1 MSKYV
6 EMTHEQVMY
15 ACKKYMTKDQLDF
28 VESAYEFA
36 ARAHEGQTRAS
47 GQPYIVHPTQ
57 VAGTLATLGLDPD
70 TVAAGFLHDTVEDTP
85 VTNDD
90 IKEKFGPD
98 VAFIVD
104 GVTKLNK
111 YEYKSHKEFLAE
123 NHRKMLIAM
132 AKDLRVILV
141 KLADRLHNMHT
152 LEHLRPDK
160 QRRIA
165 AETLDIYAPLADRL
179 GIGTIKWELED
190 MSFRYTNPDEYYKIV
205 SLMDAKRSER
215 EGYISDAIDYL
226 RGTLDSLGIKYEISG
241 RPKHI
246 YSIYK
251 KMVNKH
257 KDFNEIYDL
266 LAVRVIVP
274 TVKDCYAVLGA
285 VHTKW
290 KPMPGRFK
298 DYIAMPKA
306 NGYQSLH
313 TTIIGPGGKPLE
325 IQIRTK
331 AMHQV
336 AEYGVAAHWAY
347 KRGNFDGVDAKDG
360 GALDIGREI
369 LDLQKDSKNADEFME
384 AVHTDIFS
392 DKVYVFTPRGEVYE
406 LPKGSVTLDFAY
418 AIHTQVGDHAIGA
431 KVNDKLVPLDY
442 KLKNGDVVDILTQ
455 SNAKP
460 SRDWSDM
467 VKTSRARNK
476 IRRYFREIDR
486 DESVE
491 RGREEILNLLR
502 ENELKP
508 AEYLT
513 KDKIDEV
520 LRHYSFKTED
530 DMCAAI
536 GFGNMSALTVY
547 NRLTADLRHQQE
559 QAKQKELEEKI
570 MTAGQQTAAATV
582 IKKTSDADDKNKNKS
597 KKGKG
602 KKSDSLVVVQ
612 GLEDLDLHFAK
623 CCNPVPGDPIVG
635 YVTKGRGVTVHRA
648 DCRNVASSDPVN
660 QGRLI
665 DVAWNKISDDKQAG
679 FNANFELFGYNR
691 QKLLSD
697 VINRL
702 NSMTKNIT
710 NVSASVNDDNIAHF
724 YITVEVKNAEQLNDI
739 MAKLRDIPDVYDTKR
754 TDN

>member
-1 MSKYV
+1 MSKYT
-6 EMTHEQVMY
+6 EMTHEQVMA
-15 ACKKYMTKDQLDF
+15 ACKKYMTTDQLAF
-28 VESAYEFA
+28 VESAYQFA

-57 VAGTLATLGLDPD
+57 VAGTLANLGLDSD
-70 TVAAGFLHDTVEDTP
+70 TVAAGFLHDTVEDTS

-90 IKEKFGPD
+90 IKEKFGAD

-152 LEHLRPDK
+152 LGHLRPDK

-190 MSFRYTNPDEYYKIV
+190 MSFHYMNPEAYYKIV
-205 SLMDAKRSER
+205 SMMDAKRSER
-215 EGYISDAIDYL
+215 EGYIKDAIDYL
-226 RGTLDSLGIKYEISG
+226 RGTLDSLGIKYDISG

-325 IQIRTK
+325 IQIRTEE
-331 AMHQV
+331 MHKV

-347 KRGNFDGVDAKDG
+347 KRGNFQGVDEKDG

-369 LDLQKDSKNADEFME
+369 LELQKDSSDADEFME
-384 AVHTDIFS
+384 AVHSDIFA
-392 DKVYVFTPRGEVYE
+392 DKVYVFTPKGEVYE

-431 KVNDKLVPLDY
+431 KVDDKLVPLDY

-455 SNAKP
+455 SSARP
-460 SRDWSDM
+460 SRDWAEM
-467 VKTSRARNK
+467 VKTSRAKNK
-476 IRRYFREIDR
+476 IRRYFRDV
-486 DESVE
+486 D
-491 RGREEILNLLR
+491 REESLARGKSELVDLLK
-502 ENELKP
+502 ENGLS
-508 AEYLT
+508 A
-513 KDKIDEV
+513 KDFLDKSHIDEV
-520 LRHYSFKTED
+520 LDHFSFKTDED
-530 DMCAAI
+530 MYAAI
-536 GFGNMSALTVY
+536 GFGNMSALSIY
-547 NRLTADLRHQQE
+547 NRLTADLRRQQE
-559 QAKQKELEEKI
+559 EEKQKQFEAQI
-570 MTAGQQTAAATV
+570 MSAGQQAVASSV
-582 IKKTSDADDKNKNKS
+582 VKKTASQKDDAKS
-597 KKGKG
+597 KTKG
-602 KKSDSLVVVQ
+602 KKPDSLVRVQ
-612 GLEDLDLHFAK
+612 GLEDLDMHFAK

-648 DCRNVASSDPVN
+648 DCRNVVSADPAA
-660 QGRLI
+660 QGRMI
-665 DVAWNKISDDKQAG
+665 DVEWNNIDEGKQAS

-691 QKLLSD
+691 QKLLGD

-702 NSMTKNIT
+702 NTLTKNIT
-710 NVSASVNDDNIAHF
+710 NVSASVNEENIAHF
-724 YITVEVKNAEQLNDI
+724 YITVEVRNAAQLNDI

>member
-1 MSKYV
+1 MSKYT
-6 EMTHEQVMY
+6 EMTHEQVMA
-15 ACKKYMTKDQLDF
+15 ACKKYMTADQLAF
-28 VESAYEFA
+28 VESAYQFA

-57 VAGTLATLGLDPD
+57 VAGTLASLGLDSD
-70 TVAAGFLHDTVEDTP
+70 TVAAGFLHDTVEDTS

-90 IKEKFGPD
+90 IKEKFGAD

-152 LEHLRPDK
+152 LGHLRPDK

-190 MSFRYTNPDEYYKIV
+190 MSFHYMNPEAYYKIV
-205 SLMDAKRSER
+205 SMMDAKRSER
-215 EGYISDAIDYL
+215 EGYIKDAIDYL
-226 RGTLDSLGIKYEISG
+226 RGTLDSLGIKYDISG

-325 IQIRTK
+325 IQIRTEE
-331 AMHQV
+331 MHKV

-347 KRGNFDGVDAKDG
+347 KRGNFQGVDEKDG

-369 LDLQKDSKNADEFME
+369 LELQKDSSDADEFME
-384 AVHTDIFS
+384 AVHSDIFA
-392 DKVYVFTPRGEVYE
+392 DKVYVFTPKGEVYE

-455 SNAKP
+455 SNARP
-460 SRDWSDM
+460 SRDWAEM
-467 VKTSRARNK
+467 VKTSRAKNK
-476 IRRYFREIDR
+476 IRRYFRDV
-486 DESVE
+486 D
-491 RGREEILNLLR
+491 REESMARGKSELVDLLK
-502 ENELKP
+502 ENGLS
-508 AEYLT
+508 A
-513 KDKIDEV
+513 KDFLDKSHMDEV
-520 LRHYSFKTED
+520 LDHFSFKTDED
-530 DMCAAI
+530 MYAAI
-536 GFGNMSALTVY
+536 GFGNMSALSIY
-547 NRLTADLRHQQE
+547 NRLTADLRRQQE
-559 QAKQKELEEKI
+559 EEKQKQFEAQI
-570 MTAGQQTAAATV
+570 MSAGQQAVASSV
-582 IKKTSDADDKNKNKS
+582 VKKPASQKDDAKS
-597 KKGKG
+597 KTKG
-602 KKSDSLVVVQ
+602 KKPDSLVRVQ
-612 GLEDLDLHFAK
+612 GLEDLDMHFAK

-648 DCRNVASSDPVN
+648 DCRNVVSADPAA
-660 QGRLI
+660 QGRMI
-665 DVAWNKISDDKQAG
+665 DVEWNNIDEGKQAS

-691 QKLLSD
+691 QKLLGD

-702 NSMTKNIT
+702 NTLTKNIT
-710 NVSASVNDDNIAHF
+710 NVSASVNEENIAHF
-724 YITVEVKNAEQLNDI
+724 YITVEVRNAAQLNDI

>member
-1 MSKYV
+1 MSKYT
-6 EMTHEQVMY
+6 EMTHEQVMA
-15 ACKKYMTKDQLDF
+15 ACKKYMTADQLAF
-28 VESAYEFA
+28 VESAYQFA
-36 ARAHEGQTRAS
+36 ARAHDGQTRAS

-57 VAGTLATLGLDPD
+57 VAGTLANLGLDPD
-70 TVAAGFLHDTVEDTP
+70 TVAAGFLHDTVEDTA

-90 IKEKFGPD
+90 IKEKFGAD
-98 VAFIVD
+98 VSFIVD

-190 MSFRYTNPDEYYKIV
+190 MSFHYMNPDEYYKIV
-205 SLMDAKRSER
+205 SMMDAKRSER
-215 EGYISDAIDYL
+215 EGYIKDAIDYL
-226 RGTLDSLGIKYEISG
+226 KGTLDSLGIDYDISG

-331 AMHQV
+331 EMHEV

-347 KRGNFDGVDAKDG
+347 KRGNFNGVEAKEG

-369 LDLQKDSKNADEFME
+369 LELQKESSNADEFMQ
-384 AVHTDIFS
+384 AVHSDIFS
-392 DKVYVFTPRGEVYE
+392 DKVYVFTPKGEVYE

-431 KVNDKLVPLDY
+431 KVNGKLVPLDY

-455 SNAKP
+455 SNARP
-460 SRDWSDM
+460 SRDWAEM
-467 VKTSRARNK
+467 VQTSRAKNK
-476 IRRYFREIDR
+476 IRRYFRDVDR
-486 DESVE
+486 EESVA
-491 RGREEILNLLR
+491 RGREELVDLLKD
-502 ENELKP
+502 NGLSAKD
-508 AEYLT
+508 YL
-513 KDKIDEV
+513 DKGHIDEV
-520 LRHYSFKTED
+520 LEHFSFKTDED
-530 DMCAAI
+530 MYAAI
-536 GFGNMSALTVY
+536 GFGNMSALSIY
-547 NRLTADLRHQQE
+547 NRLTADLRRQQE
-559 QAKQKELEEKI
+559 EEKQKQFEAQI
-570 MTAGQQTAAATV
+570 MSAGQQATASSV
-582 IKKTSDADDKNKNKS
+582 VKKPAPQKDDAKS
-597 KKGKG
+597 KVKG
-602 KKSDSLVVVQ
+602 KKPDSLVRVQ

-648 DCRNVASSDPVN
+648 DCRNVVSADPAA
-660 QGRLI
+660 QGRMI
-665 DVAWNKISDDKQAG
+665 DVEWNNIDEGKQAS

-691 QKLLSD
+691 QKLLGD

-702 NSMTKNIT
+702 NALTKNIT
-710 NVSASVNDDNIAHF
+710 NVSASVNEENIAHF
-724 YITVEVKNAEQLNDI
+724 YITVEVKNAAQLNDI
-739 MAKLRDIPDVYDTKR
+739 MAKLRDIPDVYNTKR

>member
-1 MSKYV
+1 MSKYT
-6 EMTHEQVMY
+6 EMTHEQVMA
-15 ACKKYMTKDQLDF
+15 ACKKYMTADQLAF
-28 VESAYEFA
+28 VESAYQFA

-57 VAGTLATLGLDPD
+57 VAGTLANLGLDSD
-70 TVAAGFLHDTVEDTP
+70 TVAAGFLHDTVEDTS

-90 IKEKFGPD
+90 IKGKFGAD

-152 LEHLRPDK
+152 LGHLRPDK

-190 MSFRYTNPDEYYKIV
+190 MSFHYMNPEAYYKIV
-205 SLMDAKRSER
+205 SMMDAKRSER
-215 EGYISDAIDYL
+215 EGYIKDAIDYL
-226 RGTLDSLGIKYEISG
+226 RGTLDSLGIKYDISG

-325 IQIRTK
+325 IQIRTEE
-331 AMHQV
+331 MHKV

-347 KRGNFDGVDAKDG
+347 KRGNFQGVDEKDG

-369 LDLQKDSKNADEFME
+369 LELQKDSSDADEFME
-384 AVHTDIFS
+384 AVHSDIFA
-392 DKVYVFTPRGEVYE
+392 DKVYVFTPKGEVYE

-455 SNAKP
+455 SNARP
-460 SRDWSDM
+460 SRDWAEM
-467 VKTSRARNK
+467 VKTSRAKNK
-476 IRRYFREIDR
+476 IRRYFRDV
-486 DESVE
+486 D
-491 RGREEILNLLR
+491 REESMARGKSELVDLLK
-502 ENELKP
+502 ENGLS
-508 AEYLT
+508 A
-513 KDKIDEV
+513 KDFLDKSHMDEV
-520 LRHYSFKTED
+520 LDHFSFKTDED
-530 DMCAAI
+530 MYAAI
-536 GFGNMSALTVY
+536 GFGNMSALSIY
-547 NRLTADLRHQQE
+547 NRLTADLRRQQE
-559 QAKQKELEEKI
+559 EEKQKQFEAQI
-570 MTAGQQTAAATV
+570 MSAGQQAVASSV
-582 IKKTSDADDKNKNKS
+582 VKKPASQKDDAKSKTKS
-597 KKGKG
+597 KKP
-602 KKSDSLVVVQ
+602 DSLVRVQ

-648 DCRNVASSDPVN
+648 DCRNVVSADPAA
-660 QGRLI
+660 QGRMI
-665 DVAWNKISDDKQAG
+665 DVEWNNIDEGKQAS

-691 QKLLSD
+691 QKLLGD

-702 NSMTKNIT
+702 NALTKNIT
-710 NVSASVNDDNIAHF
+710 NVSASVNEENIAHF
-724 YITVEVKNAEQLNDI
+724 YITVEVRNAAQLNDI

>member
-1 MSKYV
+1 MSKYT
-6 EMTHEQVMY
+6 EMTHEQVMA
-15 ACKKYMTKDQLDF
+15 ACKKYMTADQLAF
-28 VESAYEFA
+28 VESAYQFA

-57 VAGTLATLGLDPD
+57 VAGTLANLGLDPD
-70 TVAAGFLHDTVEDTP
+70 TVAAGFLHDTVEDTS
-85 VTNDD
+85 VTNED
-90 IKEKFGPD
+90 IKEKFGAD

-152 LEHLRPDK
+152 LGHLRPDK

-190 MSFRYTNPDEYYKIV
+190 MSFHYMNPEAYYKIV
-205 SLMDAKRSER
+205 SMMDAKRSER
-215 EGYISDAIDYL
+215 EGYIKDAIDYL
-226 RGTLDSLGIKYEISG
+226 RGTLDSLGIKYDISG

-325 IQIRTK
+325 IQIRTEE
-331 AMHQV
+331 MHKV

-347 KRGNFDGVDAKDG
+347 KRGNFQGIDEKDG

-369 LDLQKDSKNADEFME
+369 LELQKDSSDADEFME
-384 AVHTDIFS
+384 AVHSDIFA
-392 DKVYVFTPRGEVYE
+392 DKVYVFTPKGEVYE

-455 SNAKP
+455 SNARP
-460 SRDWSDM
+460 SRDWAEM
-467 VKTSRARNK
+467 VKTSRAKNK
-476 IRRYFREIDR
+476 IRRYFRDV
-486 DESVE
+486 D
-491 RGREEILNLLR
+491 REESMARGKSELVDLLK
-502 ENELKP
+502 ENGLS
-508 AEYLT
+508 A
-513 KDKIDEV
+513 KDFLDKSHMDEV
-520 LRHYSFKTED
+520 LDHFSFKTDED
-530 DMCAAI
+530 MYAAI
-536 GFGNMSALTVY
+536 GFGNMSALSIY
-547 NRLTADLRHQQE
+547 NRLTADLRRQQE
-559 QAKQKELEEKI
+559 EEKQKQFEAQI
-570 MTAGQQTAAATV
+570 MSAGQQAVASSV
-582 IKKTSDADDKNKNKS
+582 VKKTASQKDDAKS
-597 KKGKG
+597 KTKG
-602 KKSDSLVVVQ
+602 KKPDSLVRVQ
-612 GLEDLDLHFAK
+612 GLEDLDMHFAK

-648 DCRNVASSDPVN
+648 DCRNVVSADPAA
-660 QGRLI
+660 QGRMI
-665 DVAWNKISDDKQAG
+665 DVEWNNIDEGKQAS

-691 QKLLSD
+691 QKLLGD

-702 NSMTKNIT
+702 NTLTKNIT
-710 NVSASVNDDNIAHF
+710 NVSASVNEENIAHF
-724 YITVEVKNAEQLNDI
+724 YITVEVRNAAQLNDI

>member
-1 MSKYV
+1 MSKYT
-6 EMTHEQVMY
+6 EMTHEQVMA
-15 ACKKYMTKDQLDF
+15 ACKKYMTADQLAF
-28 VESAYEFA
+28 VESAYQFA

-57 VAGTLATLGLDPD
+57 VAGTLANLGLDPD
-70 TVAAGFLHDTVEDTP
+70 TVAAGFLHDTVEDTS

-90 IKEKFGPD
+90 IKEKFGAD

-190 MSFRYTNPDEYYKIV
+190 MSFHYMNPEAYYKIV
-205 SLMDAKRSER
+205 SMMDAKRSER
-215 EGYISDAIDYL
+215 EDYIKDAIDYL
-226 RGTLDSLGIKYEISG
+226 RGTLDSLGIKYDDISG

-325 IQIRTK
+325 IQIRTEE
-331 AMHQV
+331 MHKV

-347 KRGNFDGVDAKDG
+347 KRGNFQGVDEKDG

-369 LDLQKDSKNADEFME
+369 LELQKDSSDADEFME
-384 AVHTDIFS
+384 AVHSDIFA
-392 DKVYVFTPRGEVYE
+392 DKVYVFTPKGEVYE
-406 LPKGSVTLDFAY
+406 LSKGSVTLDFAY

-455 SNAKP
+455 SNARP
-460 SRDWSDM
+460 SRDWAEM
-467 VKTSRARNK
+467 VKTSRAKNK
-476 IRRYFREIDR
+476 IRRYFRDV
-486 DESVE
+486 D
-491 RGREEILNLLR
+491 REESLARGKSELVDLLK
-502 ENELKP
+502 ENGLS
-508 AEYLT
+508 A
-513 KDKIDEV
+513 KDFLDKSHIDEV
-520 LRHYSFKTED
+520 LDHFSFKTDED
-530 DMCAAI
+530 MYAAI
-536 GFGNMSALTVY
+536 GFGNMSAVSIY
-547 NRLTADLRHQQE
+547 NRLTADLRRQQE
-559 QAKQKELEEKI
+559 EEKQKQFEAQI
-570 MTAGQQTAAATV
+570 MSAGQQAAASSV
-582 IKKTSDADDKNKNKS
+582 VKKPASQKDDAKS
-597 KKGKG
+597 KTKG
-602 KKSDSLVVVQ
+602 KKRDSLVRVQ
-612 GLEDLDLHFAK
+612 GLEDLDMHFAK

-648 DCRNVASSDPVN
+648 DCRNVVSADPAA
-660 QGRLI
+660 QGRMI
-665 DVAWNKISDDKQAG
+665 DVEWNNIDEGQQAS

-691 QKLLSD
+691 QKLLGD

-702 NSMTKNIT
+702 NALTKNIT
-710 NVSASVNDDNIAHF
+710 NVSASVNEENIAHF
-724 YITVEVKNAEQLNDI
+724 YITVEVRNAAQLNDI

>member
-1 MSKYV
+1 MSKYT
-6 EMTHEQVMY
+6 EMTHEQVMA
-15 ACKKYMTKDQLDF
+15 ACKKYMTTDQLAF
-28 VESAYEFA
+28 VESAYQFA

-57 VAGTLATLGLDPD
+57 VAGTLANLGLDSD
-70 TVAAGFLHDTVEDTP
+70 TVAAGFLHDTVEDTS

-90 IKEKFGPD
+90 IKEKFGAD

-152 LEHLRPDK
+152 LGHLRPDK

-190 MSFRYTNPDEYYKIV
+190 MSFHYMNPEAYYKIV
-205 SLMDAKRSER
+205 SMMDAKRSER
-215 EGYISDAIDYL
+215 EGYIKDAIDYL
-226 RGTLDSLGIKYEISG
+226 RGTLDSLGIKYDISG

-325 IQIRTK
+325 IQIRTEE
-331 AMHQV
+331 MHKV

-347 KRGNFDGVDAKDG
+347 KRGNFQGVDEKDG

-369 LDLQKDSKNADEFME
+369 LELQKDSSDADEFME
-384 AVHTDIFS
+384 AVHSDIFA
-392 DKVYVFTPRGEVYE
+392 DKVYVFTPKGEVYE

-431 KVNDKLVPLDY
+431 KVDDKLVPLDY

-455 SNAKP
+455 SSARP
-460 SRDWSDM
+460 SRDWAEM
-467 VKTSRARNK
+467 VKTSRAKNK
-476 IRRYFREIDR
+476 IRRYFRDV
-486 DESVE
+486 D
-491 RGREEILNLLR
+491 REESLARGKSELVDLLK
-502 ENELKP
+502 ENGLS
-508 AEYLT
+508 A
-513 KDKIDEV
+513 KDFLDKSHIDEV
-520 LRHYSFKTED
+520 LDHFSFKTDED
-530 DMCAAI
+530 MYAAI
-536 GFGNMSALTVY
+536 GFGNMSAVSIY
-547 NRLTADLRHQQE
+547 NRLTADLRRQQE
-559 QAKQKELEEKI
+559 EEKQKQFEAQI
-570 MTAGQQTAAATV
+570 MSAGQQAVASSV
-582 IKKTSDADDKNKNKS
+582 VKKTASQKDDAKS
-597 KKGKG
+597 KTKG
-602 KKSDSLVVVQ
+602 KKPDSLVRVQ
-612 GLEDLDLHFAK
+612 GLEDLDMHFAK

-648 DCRNVASSDPVN
+648 DCRNVVSADPAA
-660 QGRLI
+660 QGRMI
-665 DVAWNKISDDKQAG
+665 DVEWNNIDEGKQAS

-691 QKLLSD
+691 QKLLGD

-702 NSMTKNIT
+702 NTLTKNIT
-710 NVSASVNDDNIAHF
+710 NVSASVNEENIAHF
-724 YITVEVKNAEQLNDI
+724 YITVEVRNAAQLNDI

>member
-1 MSKYV
+1 MSKYI
-6 EMTHEQVMY
+6 EMTHEQVMA
-15 ACKKYMTKDQLDF
+15 ACKKYMTTDQLAF
-28 VESAYEFA
+28 VESAYQFA

-57 VAGTLATLGLDPD
+57 VAGTLANLGLDPD
-70 TVAAGFLHDTVEDTP
+70 TVAAGFLHDTVEDTS

-90 IKEKFGPD
+90 IKEKFGAD

-190 MSFRYTNPDEYYKIV
+190 MSFHYMNPEEYYKIV
-205 SLMDAKRSER
+205 SMMDAKRSER
-215 EGYISDAIDYL
+215 EGYIKDAIDYL
-226 RGTLDSLGIKYEISG
+226 RGTLDSLGIKYDISG

-325 IQIRTK
+325 IQIRTEE
-331 AMHQV
+331 MHEV

-347 KRGNFDGVDAKDG
+347 KRGNFQGVDEKDG

-369 LDLQKDSKNADEFME
+369 LELQKDSSDADEFME
-384 AVHTDIFS
+384 AVHSDIFA
-392 DKVYVFTPRGEVYE
+392 DKVYAFTPKGEVYE

-455 SNAKP
+455 SNARP
-460 SRDWSDM
+460 SRDWAEM
-467 VKTSRARNK
+467 VKTSRAKNK
-476 IRRYFREIDR
+476 IRRYFRDVDR
-486 DESVE
+486 EESVA
-491 RGREEILNLLR
+491 RGKSELVDLLK
-502 ENELKP
+502 ENDLS
-508 AEYLT
+508 A
-513 KDKIDEV
+513 KDFLDKRHIDEV
-520 LRHYSFKTED
+520 LDHFSFKTDED
-530 DMCAAI
+530 MYSAI
-536 GFGNMSALTVY
+536 GFGNMSALSIY
-547 NRLTADLRHQQE
+547 NRLTADLRRQQE
-559 QAKQKELEEKI
+559 EEKQKQFEAQI
-570 MTAGQQTAAATV
+570 MSAGQQATASSV
-582 IKKTSDADDKNKNKS
+582 VKKPAPQKDDAKS
-597 KKGKG
+597 RTKG
-602 KKSDSLVVVQ
+602 KKPDSLVRVQ

-648 DCRNVASSDPVN
+648 DCRNVVSADPVA
-660 QGRLI
+660 QGRMI
-665 DVAWNKISDDKQAG
+665 DVEWNNIGEGKQAS

-691 QKLLSD
+691 QKLLGD

-702 NSMTKNIT
+702 NALTNNIT
-710 NVSASVNDDNIAHF
+710 NVSASVNEENIAHF
-724 YITVEVKNAEQLNDI
+724 YITVEVKNAAQLNDI

>member
-1 MSKYV
+1 MSKYI
-6 EMTHEQVMY
+6 EMTHEQVMA
-15 ACKKYMTKDQLDF
+15 ACKKYMTADQLAF
-28 VESAYEFA
+28 VESAYQFA

-57 VAGTLATLGLDPD
+57 VAGTLANLGLDSD
-70 TVAAGFLHDTVEDTP
+70 TVAAGFLHDTVEDTS

-90 IKEKFGPD
+90 IKEKFGAD

-152 LEHLRPDK
+152 LGHLRPDK

-190 MSFRYTNPDEYYKIV
+190 MSFHYMNPEAYYKIV
-205 SLMDAKRSER
+205 SMMDAKRSER
-215 EGYISDAIDYL
+215 EGYIKDAIDYL
-226 RGTLDSLGIKYEISG
+226 RGTLDSLGIKYDISG

-325 IQIRTK
+325 IQIRTEE
-331 AMHQV
+331 MHKV

-347 KRGNFDGVDAKDG
+347 KRGNFQGVDEKDG
-360 GALDIGREI
+360 GALDISREI
-369 LDLQKDSKNADEFME
+369 LELQKDSSDADEFME
-384 AVHTDIFS
+384 AVHSDIFA
-392 DKVYVFTPRGEVYE
+392 DKVYVFTPKGEVYE

-455 SNAKP
+455 SNARP
-460 SRDWSDM
+460 SRDWAEM
-467 VKTSRARNK
+467 VKTSRAKNK
-476 IRRYFREIDR
+476 IRRYFRDV
-486 DESVE
+486 D
-491 RGREEILNLLR
+491 REESMARGKSELVDLLK
-502 ENELKP
+502 ENGLS
-508 AEYLT
+508 A
-513 KDKIDEV
+513 KDFLDKSHMDEV
-520 LRHYSFKTED
+520 LDHFSFKTDED
-530 DMCAAI
+530 MYAAI
-536 GFGNMSALTVY
+536 GFGNMSALSIY
-547 NRLTADLRHQQE
+547 NRLTADLRRQQE
-559 QAKQKELEEKI
+559 EEKQKQFEAQI
-570 MTAGQQTAAATV
+570 MSAGQQAV
-582 IKKTSDADDKNKNKS
+582 DSSVVKKPASQKDDAKS
-597 KKGKG
+597 KTKR
-602 KKSDSLVVVQ
+602 KKPDSLVRVQ

-648 DCRNVASSDPVN
+648 DCRNVVSADPAA
-660 QGRLI
+660 QGRMI
-665 DVAWNKISDDKQAG
+665 DVEWNNIDEGKQAS

-691 QKLLSD
+691 QKLLGD

-702 NSMTKNIT
+702 NALTKNIT
-710 NVSASVNDDNIAHF
+710 NVSASVNEENIAHF
-724 YITVEVKNAEQLNDI
+724 YITVEVRNAAQLNDI

>member
-1 MSKYV
+1 MSKYT
-6 EMTHEQVMY
+6 EMTHEQVMA
-15 ACKKYMTKDQLDF
+15 ACKKYMTADQLAF
-28 VESAYEFA
+28 VESAYQFA

-57 VAGTLATLGLDPD
+57 VAGTLANLGLDPD
-70 TVAAGFLHDTVEDTP
+70 TVAAGFLHDTVEDTS

-90 IKEKFGPD
+90 IKEKFGAD

-190 MSFRYTNPDEYYKIV
+190 MSFHYMNPEEYYKIV
-205 SLMDAKRSER
+205 SMMDAKRSER
-215 EGYISDAIDYL
+215 EGYIKDAIDYL
-226 RGTLDSLGIKYEISG
+226 RGTLDSLGIKYDISG

-325 IQIRTK
+325 IQIRTEE
-331 AMHQV
+331 MHEV

-347 KRGNFDGVDAKDG
+347 KRGNFQGVDEKDG

-369 LDLQKDSKNADEFME
+369 LELQKDSSDADEFME
-384 AVHTDIFS
+384 AVHSDIFA
-392 DKVYVFTPRGEVYE
+392 DKVYVFTPKGEVYE

-455 SNAKP
+455 SNARP
-460 SRDWSDM
+460 SRDWAEM
-467 VKTSRARNK
+467 VKTSRAKNK
-476 IRRYFREIDR
+476 IRRYFRDVDR
-486 DESVE
+486 EESVA
-491 RGREEILNLLR
+491 RGKSELVDLLK
-502 ENELKP
+502 ENGLS
-508 AEYLT
+508 A
-513 KDKIDEV
+513 KDFLDKSHIDEV
-520 LRHYSFKTED
+520 LDHFSFKTDED
-530 DMCAAI
+530 MYAAI
-536 GFGNMSALTVY
+536 GFGNMSALSIY
-547 NRLTADLRHQQE
+547 NRLTADLRRQQE
-559 QAKQKELEEKI
+559 EEKQKQFEAQI
-570 MTAGQQTAAATV
+570 MSAGQQAAASSV
-582 IKKTSDADDKNKNKS
+582 VKKPAPQKDDAKS
-597 KKGKG
+597 KTKG
-602 KKSDSLVVVQ
+602 KKPDSLVRVQ

-648 DCRNVASSDPVN
+648 DCRNVVSADPAA
-660 QGRLI
+660 QGRMI
-665 DVAWNKISDDKQAG
+665 DVEWNNIDEGKQAS

-702 NSMTKNIT
+702 NALTKNIT
-710 NVSASVNDDNIAHF
+710 NVSASVNEENIAHF
-724 YITVEVKNAEQLNDI
+724 YITVEVKNAAQLNDI

>member
-1 MSKYV
+1 MSKYT
-6 EMTHEQVMY
+6 EMTHEQVMA
-15 ACKKYMTKDQLDF
+15 ACKKYMTADQLAF
-28 VESAYEFA
+28 VESAYQFA

-57 VAGTLATLGLDPD
+57 VAGTLANLGLDPD
-70 TVAAGFLHDTVEDTP
+70 TVAAGFLHDTVEDTS

-90 IKEKFGPD
+90 IKEKFGAD

-190 MSFRYTNPDEYYKIV
+190 MSFHYMNPEAYYKIV
-205 SLMDAKRSER
+205 SMMDAKRSER
-215 EGYISDAIDYL
+215 EGYIKDAIDYL
-226 RGTLDSLGIKYEISG
+226 RGTLDSLGIKYDISG

-325 IQIRTK
+325 IQIRTEE
-331 AMHQV
+331 MHKV

-347 KRGNFDGVDAKDG
+347 KRGNFQGVDEKDG

-369 LDLQKDSKNADEFME
+369 LELQKDSSDADEFME
-384 AVHTDIFS
+384 AVHSDIFA
-392 DKVYVFTPRGEVYE
+392 DKVYVFTPKGEVYE

-455 SNAKP
+455 GNARP
-460 SRDWSDM
+460 SRDWAEM
-467 VKTSRARNK
+467 VKTSRAKNK
-476 IRRYFREIDR
+476 IRRYFRDV
-486 DESVE
+486 D
-491 RGREEILNLLR
+491 REESLARGKSELVDLLK
-502 ENELKP
+502 ENGLS
-508 AEYLT
+508 A
-513 KDKIDEV
+513 KDFLDKSHIDEV
-520 LRHYSFKTED
+520 LDHFSFKTDED
-530 DMCAAI
+530 MYAAI
-536 GFGNMSALTVY
+536 GFGNMSAVSIY
-547 NRLTADLRHQQE
+547 NRLTADLRRQQE
-559 QAKQKELEEKI
+559 EEKQKQFEAQI
-570 MTAGQQTAAATV
+570 MSAGQQAAASSV
-582 IKKTSDADDKNKNKS
+582 VKKPAPQKDDAKS
-597 KKGKG
+597 KTKG
-602 KKSDSLVVVQ
+602 KKPDSLVRVQ
-612 GLEDLDLHFAK
+612 GLEDLDMHFAK

-648 DCRNVASSDPVN
+648 DCRNVVSADPDV
-660 QGRLI
+660 QGRMI
-665 DVAWNKISDDKQAG
+665 DVEWNNIDEGKQAS

-691 QKLLSD
+691 QKLLGD

-702 NSMTKNIT
+702 NVLTKNIT
-710 NVSASVNDDNIAHF
+710 NVSASVNEENIAHF
-724 YITVEVKNAEQLNDI
+724 YITVEVRNAAQLNDI